1 MEELFNKW
9 NYLCQKKE
17 QVKQLLNRNATDVVF
32 YMIFLRLFPATPSWV
47 MNLILPHLG
56 VSHTSFI
63 ITTFIGMG
71 PWNYFTCESG
81 SILTT
86 LASTGDIMTKEKY
99 IEVSIVFVIFYYKFI
114 FIKTF
119 FFS

>member
-1 MEELFNKW
+1 LEDLFNKW

-17 QVKQLLNRNATDVVF
+17 QVKELIDQNASDLVF
-32 YMIFLRLFPATPSWV
+32 YMIFLRLFPATPSWS
-47 MNLILPHLG
+47 MNLVLPHLG
-56 VSHTSFI
+56 VSHSTFI

-86 LASTGDIMTKEKY
+86 LASTKDIMTKDKY
-99 IEVSIVFVIFYYKFI
+99 IEVSLLLYSKFYLTNYHNIF
-114 FIKTF
+114 
-119 FFS
+119 S